1 MQIIALCKNSQNLA
15 VNMFKLFGVLR
26 SFVSTA
32 AILLCLCMPTS
43 IILGGNE
50 TDHLAML
57 SIKAQITRDPL
68 LVTSSWNDS
77 LHFCQ
82 WEGVSCGRH
91 HQRVIGLNLESHNL
105 EGSISPSIGNLS
117 FLRIVNLSNNSFQG
131 EIPREMG
138 KLFRLRVLDLNG
150 NLFGG
155 QIPASLSNCSNLRV
169 LRLSNNKLIGI
180 LPEDAFTQLVQLH
193 ISSNNLLGSIP
204 ASFGNLSTL
213 KLFLA
218 QKNLLEGSIPDTLGS
233 LKSLTYVSLSEN
245 KLTGTI
251 PPCIYNISSL
261 TAFEAPNN
269 LLEGSLPQ
277 NLGLT
282 LPNIKRLNLWG
293 NQLSGLIPVSISNA
307 SKLEYLDL
315 SLNNFSPGVAVNFGN
330 LVNFSWLSLFTA
342 GLGTGDANDLD
353 FVSTLANCSKL
364 SVIELQE
371 NNFGGVLPNSLANFS
386 TKLQYLTVAKNK
398 IFGNIPAD
406 IGNLVSLGALDLHYN
421 QLTGSIPNSIGKL
434 DKLQQLGF
442 GKNKLSGEIPSSIAN
457 LTLLTKLWLE
467 QNHFQ
472 GNIPSSL
479 GNFLGLIELH
489 LNGNNLSGSIPQ
501 EVIGLSSLSISLD
514 LSGNCLIGPIPL
526 EVGNLRN
533 LVELNLSYNKLSGE
547 IPTSLGSCHTLG
559 YLYLDNNALI
569 GAIPQS
575 LSSLKGIEEL
585 GLSHNNLTGQI
596 PKFLNSFPF
605 LRILN
610 LSFNDLEGE
619 IPIGRVFQN
628 ATAISISGNNKL
640 CGGIPTLQL
649 PSCASKKEKKLIIPI
664 ICGVLGIIFALSIL
678 LLCWL
683 RKMGKQSFVAS
694 CLMDSSMDMSYRKLF
709 KATNGFSSDNLI
721 GSGSFGSVY
730 KGILHPNEKAIAVK
744 LLDQENRG
752 ASRSFIAECKTLGN
766 IRHRNLVKIISAC
779 ASVDF
784 QGNDFKALIYEFM
797 ENGSL
802 ESWLHP
808 TPQTS
813 VAHKQPRS
821 LNLFQRLNIAIDVAS
836 ALDYLH
842 NHCYNTII
850 HCDIKPSNILLDSD
864 MTAHVGDFGLARLL
878 QQPNNELS
886 KSRTSFVGIRGTTGY
901 AAPEYGMGTGVS
913 IHGDVYSYGIL
924 LLELF
929 TGTRPTDDMFIE
941 GLNLHRLAKIALP
954 ERVMEIID
962 QKLISAIDEEETSK
976 VNSKTQMEGE
986 KFIECLILILR
997 VGVECSEESP
1007 RERITIVDAAKKLHS
1022 IKEMLLGRRIS
1033 TNVQIVQI
1041 E

>member
-1 MQIIALCKNSQNLA
+1 
-15 VNMFKLFGVLR
+15 
-26 SFVSTA
+26 
-32 AILLCLCMPTS
+32 MPTS

-57 SIKAQITRDPL
+57 SMKAQITHDPM

-82 WEGVSCGRH
+82 WEGVSCGRR
-91 HQRVIGLNLESHNL
+91 HQRVISLNLASRNL

-131 EIPREMG
+131 EIPCEMG
-138 KLFRLRVLDLNG
+138 RLFRLQVLDLNG

-169 LRLSNNKLIGI
+169 LRLSNNKLIGN
-180 LPEDAFTQLVQLH
+180 LPKDAFTQLVQLH
-193 ISSNNLLGSIP
+193 MSSNNLLGSIP
-204 ASFGNLSTL
+204 PSFGNLSTL

-218 QKNLLEGSIPDTLGS
+218 QKNLLEGSILDSLGS
-233 LKSLTYVSLSEN
+233 LKSLTYVSLSAN

-251 PPCIYNISSL
+251 PPSIYNISSL
-261 TAFEAPNN
+261 IAFEAPNN

-277 NLGLT
+277 NLGFT

-293 NQLSGLIPVSISNA
+293 NQLSGSIPVSISNA
-307 SKLEYLDL
+307 SKLEHLDL
-315 SLNNFSPGVAVNFGN
+315 SLNNFSPRVAVNFGN
-330 LVNFSWLSLFTA
+330 LMNFSWLSLFTA

-353 FVSTLANCSKL
+353 FISTLANCSKF

-386 TKLQYLTVAKNK
+386 TKLQYLTVVKNK
-398 IFGNIPAD
+398 IFGSIPAD
-406 IGNLVSLGALDLHYN
+406 IGNLVSLNALDLHYN
-421 QLTGSIPNSIGKL
+421 QLTRSIPNSIGKL

-467 QNHFQ
+467 ENHFQ

-489 LNGNNLSGSIPQ
+489 LNGNNLSGSIPR

-514 LSGNCLIGPIPL
+514 LSGNRLTSPIPL

-533 LVELNLSYNKLSGE
+533 LVELNLSYNKLSG
-547 IPTSLGSCHTLG
+547 
-559 YLYLDNNALI
+559 
-569 GAIPQS
+569 
-575 LSSLKGIEEL
+575 
-585 GLSHNNLTGQI
+585 
-596 PKFLNSFPF
+596 
-605 LRILN
+605 
-610 LSFNDLEGE
+610 
-619 IPIGRVFQN
+619 
-628 ATAISISGNNKL
+628 NNKL
-640 CGGIPTLQL
+640 CGGIPTLKLQ
-649 PSCASKKEKKLIIPI
+649 SYASKNARKLIIPI
-664 ICGVLGIIFALSIL
+664 VCGVLGIIFALSVL

-683 RKMGKQSFVAS
+683 RKMRKQSIVTS
-694 CLMDSSMDMSYRKLF
+694 CLMDSSMDMSYRELF

-721 GSGSFGSVY
+721 GSGSFGLVY

-766 IRHRNLVKIISAC
+766 IRHRNLVKIINAC

-842 NHCYNTII
+842 NHCDNTII
-850 HCDIKPSNILLDSD
+850 HCDIKPSNILFDSD

-878 QQPNNELS
+878 LQPNNELS
-886 KSRTSFVGIRGTTGY
+886 KSQTSFVGIRGTTGY
-901 AAPEYGMGTGVS
+901 AAPEYGMGSVVS
-913 IHGDVYSYGIL
+913 TSGDVYSYGIL

-929 TGTRPTDDMFIE
+929 TGKRPTDGIFKD
-941 GLNLHRLAKIALP
+941 GLNLHKLAKIALP
-954 ERVMEIID
+954 EKVMENVD
-962 QKLISAIDEEETSK
+962 QKLVSTIEKEETTSI
-976 VNSKTQMEGE
+976 NSRTQMGRG
-986 KFIECLILILR
+986 KSHECLTLMLKI
-997 VGVECSEESP
+997 GVACSEESP
-1007 RERITIVDAAKKLHS
+1007 QERITIVDAIKGLHLAKD
-1022 IKEMLLGRRIS
+1022 MLLGRRIS
-1033 TNVQIVQI
+1033 SNVQIASRDN
-1041 E
+1041 

>member
-1 MQIIALCKNSQNLA
+1 
-15 VNMFKLFGVLR
+15 
-26 SFVSTA
+26 
-32 AILLCLCMPTS
+32 MPTS

-57 SIKAQITRDPL
+57 SMKAQITRDPM

-77 LHFCQ
+77 RHFCQ
-82 WEGVSCGRH
+82 WEGVSCGRR
-91 HQRVIGLNLESHNL
+91 HQRVISLNLASRNL

-131 EIPREMG
+131 EIPHEMG
-138 KLFRLRVLDLNG
+138 RLFRLQVLDLNG

-155 QIPASLSNCSNLRV
+155 QIPASLSNCSNLRI
-169 LRLSNNKLIGI
+169 LRLSSNKLIGN
-180 LPEDAFTQLVQLH
+180 LPKDAFTQLVQLH
-193 ISSNNLLGSIP
+193 MSSNNLLGSIP
-204 ASFGNLSTL
+204 PSFGNLSTL

-218 QKNLLEGSIPDTLGS
+218 QKNLLEGSIPDSLGS
-233 LKSLTYVSLSEN
+233 LKRLTYISLSAN

-251 PPCIYNISSL
+251 PPSIYNISSL

-282 LPNIKRLNLWG
+282 LPDIKRLNLWG
-293 NQLSGLIPVSISNA
+293 NQLSGSIPVSISNA
-307 SKLEYLDL
+307 SKLEHLDL
-315 SLNNFSPGVAVNFGN
+315 SLNNFSSGVAVNFGN
-330 LVNFSWLSLFTA
+330 LTNFSWLSLFTA

-398 IFGNIPAD
+398 IFGSIPVD
-406 IGNLVSLGALDLHYN
+406 IGNLVSLNALDLHYN
-421 QLTGSIPNSIGKL
+421 QLAGSIPNSI
-434 DKLQQLGF
+434 
-442 GKNKLSGEIPSSIAN
+442 E
-457 LTLLTKLWLE
+457 E
-467 QNHFQ
+467 NHFQ

-489 LNGNNLSGSIPQ
+489 LNGNNLSGSIPR

-514 LSGNCLIGPIPL
+514 LSGNRLTGPIPL

-533 LVELNLSYNKLSGE
+533 LVELNLSYNKLSGK
-547 IPTSLGSCHTLG
+547 IPTSLGSCHTLE

-585 GLSHNNLTGQI
+585 GLSHNNLTGEI

-605 LRILN
+605 LSILN

-619 IPIGRVFQN
+619 IPTGGVFQN
-628 ATAISISGNNKL
+628 ATAISVSGNNKL
-640 CGGIPTLQL
+640 CGGIPTLKLQ
-649 PSCASKKEKKLIIPI
+649 SCASKNARKLIIPI
-664 ICGVLGIIFALSIL
+664 VCGVLVFGVLGIILASSIL
-678 LLCWL
+678 ILCCL
-683 RKMGKQSFVAS
+683 RKMRKQSLVAS
-694 CLMDSSMDMSYRKLF
+694 SLTDSSGNISYGDLL
-709 KATNGFSSDNLI
+709 KARNGFSSDNLI
-721 GSGSFGSVY
+721 GTGSFGSVY
-730 KGILHPNEKAIAVK
+730 KGILHPNETTIAVK
-744 LLDQENRG
+744 VIEQQNIG
-752 ASRSFIAECKTLGN
+752 ASKSFLAECKALRN
-766 IRHRNLVKIISAC
+766 IRHRNIIKIISAC

-808 TPQTS
+808 VSQTS
-813 VAHKQPRS
+813 TTHEQPKS
-821 LNLFQRLNIAIDVAS
+821 LNLLQRLGIAIDVAC

-842 NHCYNTII
+842 NHCHVPII

-864 MTAHVGDFGLARLL
+864 MTTHVGDFGLARLL
-878 QQPNNELS
+878 QNCNNEVS
-886 KSRTSFVGIRGTTGY
+886 HSQNSSVGIKGTIGY
-901 AAPEYGMGTGVS
+901 TAPEYGMGRRVS
-913 IHGDVYSYGIL
+913 ILGDVYSYGIL

-929 TGTRPTDDMFIE
+929 TGKRPTDDMFID

-954 ERVMEIID
+954 ESVMEIID
-962 QKLISAIDEEETSK
+962 QKLISVVGEEETSK
-976 VNSKTQMEGE
+976 ANSKTQMERK
-986 KFIECLILILR
+986 KFMECLILILR

-1007 RERITIVDAAKKLHS
+1007 RERITIVDATKKLHL

-1033 TNVQIVQI
+1033 TYVQIAQI

>member
-1 MQIIALCKNSQNLA
+1 
-15 VNMFKLFGVLR
+15 MFKPFRVLR
-26 SFVSTA
+26 LF
-32 AILLCLCMPTS
+32 ILLSVCMPTS

-50 TDHLAML
+50 TDYLAML
-57 SIKAQITRDPL
+57 SIKAQITRDPM

-77 LHFCQ
+77 HHFCQ
-82 WEGVSCGRH
+82 WAGVSCGRH
-91 HQRVIGLNLESHNL
+91 HQRVTALNLESRNL

-117 FLRIVNLSNNSFQG
+117 FLRIINLSNNSFQG

-138 KLFRLRVLDLNG
+138 RLFRLQVLNLNG

-169 LRLSNNKLIGI
+169 LRLSNNKLIGN
-180 LPEDAFTQLVQLH
+180 LPKDAFTQLVQLH
-193 ISSNNLLGSIP
+193 MSSNNLLGSIP
-204 ASFGNLSTL
+204 PSFGNLSTL

-218 QKNLLEGSIPDTLGS
+218 QKNLLEGSIPDSLGS
-233 LKSLTYVSLSEN
+233 LKSLTYVSLSAN

-251 PPCIYNISSL
+251 PPSIYNISSL

-293 NQLSGLIPVSISNA
+293 NQLSGSIPISISNA

-330 LVNFSWLSLFTA
+330 LMNFSWLSLFTA

-398 IFGNIPAD
+398 IFGSIPAD
-406 IGNLVSLGALDLHYN
+406 IGNLVSLNALDLHYN
-421 QLTGSIPNSIGKL
+421 QLTGRIPNSIGKL

-467 QNHFQ
+467 ENHFQ

-489 LNGNNLSGSIPQ
+489 LNCNNLSGSIPR

-514 LSGNCLIGPIPL
+514 LSGNCLTGPIPL

-547 IPTSLGSCHTLG
+547 IPTSLGSCHTLE
-559 YLYLDNNALI
+559 YLYLDNNVLT

-575 LSSLKGIEEL
+575 LSSLKGVEQL
-585 GLSHNNLTGQI
+585 GLSHNNLTGEI
-596 PKFLNSFPF
+596 PNFLNSFPF
-605 LRILN
+605 LSILN

-619 IPIGRVFQN
+619 IPTGGVFQN
-628 ATAISISGNNKL
+628 ATAISVLGNNKL
-640 CGGIPTLQL
+640 CGGISTLQL
-649 PSCASKKEKKLIIPI
+649 QSCASKNARKLIIPI
-664 ICGVLGIIFALSIL
+664 VSGVFGIIFALSVL

-683 RKMGKQSFVAS
+683 RKMRKQSIVAS
-694 CLMDSSMDMSYRKLF
+694 CLMDSSMDMSYRELF

-730 KGILHPNEKAIAVK
+730 KGILRPNEKAIAVK

-766 IRHRNLVKIISAC
+766 IRHRNLVKIINAC

-808 TPQTS
+808 APQTS

-886 KSRTSFVGIRGTTGY
+886 KSQTSFVGIRGTTGY
-901 AAPEYGMGTGVS
+901 AAPEYGMGRRVS
-913 IHGDVYSYGIL
+913 IHGDIYSYGIL

-929 TGTRPTDDMFIE
+929 TGKRPTDDMFID

-954 ERVMEIID
+954 KSVMEIID
-962 QKLISAIDEEETSK
+962 QKLISTVKEEETSK
-976 VNSKTQMEGE
+976 ANSKTRIERE

-1007 RERITIVDAAKKLHS
+1007 RERITIVDAANKLHL
-1022 IKEMLLGRRIS
+1022 IKEMLLGRRVS
-1033 TNVQIVQI
+1033 TNVQIAEI

>member
-1 MQIIALCKNSQNLA
+1 M
-15 VNMFKLFGVLR
+15 
-26 SFVSTA
+26 
-32 AILLCLCMPTS
+32 CMPTS

-50 TDHLAML
+50 TDHLGML
-57 SIKAQITRDPL
+57 SIKAQITRNPM
-68 LVTSSWNDS
+68 LVTSSWNNS

-82 WEGVSCGRH
+82 WEGVSCGCR
-91 HQRVIGLNLESHNL
+91 HQRVIGLNLESRNL

-117 FLRIVNLSNNSFQG
+117 FLRIVNLSNNSFQC
-131 EIPREMG
+131 EIPHEMG
-138 KLFRLRVLDLNG
+138 RLFRLQVLDLNG
-150 NLFGG
+150 NLFRG
-155 QIPASLSNCSNLRV
+155 QIPASFSNCTNFSV
-169 LRLSNNKLIGI
+169 LRLSKNKLMGN
-180 LPEDAFTQLVQLH
+180 LPKDAFTQLVQLH
-193 ISSNNLLGSIP
+193 MSPNSLLGSISL
-204 ASFGNLSTL
+204 SFGNLSTL

-218 QKNLLEGSIPDTLGS
+218 QMNLLEGSVLDSLGS
-233 LKSLTYVSLSEN
+233 LKSLTYVSLLAN

-251 PPCIYNISSL
+251 PPSIFNISSL
-261 TAFEAPNN
+261 TTFEAPNN
-269 LLEGSLPQ
+269 VLEGSLPQ

-293 NQLSGLIPVSISNA
+293 NQLSGLILVSISNA

-315 SLNNFSPGVAVNFGN
+315 SLNNFSPRVAVNFGN
-330 LVNFSWLSLFTA
+330 IMNFSWLSLFA
-342 GLGTGDANDLD
+342 DGLGTRAANDLD

-371 NNFGGVLPNSLANFS
+371 NKFGGVLPNSLANFS
-386 TKLQYLTVAKNK
+386 TKLQYLTMVKNK
-398 IFGNIPAD
+398 IFGNISAD
-406 IGNLVSLGALDLHYN
+406 VGNLVSLNALDLHYN
-421 QLTGSIPNSIGKL
+421 QLSGSIPNSIGKL

-467 QNHFQ
+467 ENHFQ

-479 GNFLGLIELH
+479 GNFLGLIKLH
-489 LNGNNLSGSIPQ
+489 LNGNNLFGSIPR

-514 LSGNCLIGPIPL
+514 LSRNCLTGPIPL

-533 LVELNLSYNKLSGE
+533 LVELNLSYNKLFGE
-547 IPTSLGSCHTLG
+547 IPTS
-559 YLYLDNNALI
+559 
-569 GAIPQS
+569 
-575 LSSLKGIEEL
+575 L
-585 GLSHNNLTGQI
+585 GLSHNNLTGEI

-619 IPIGRVFQN
+619 IPIGGVFQN
-628 ATAISISGNNKL
+628 ATAISVLGNNKL

-649 PSCASKKEKKLIIPI
+649 PSCAWKKARKLIIPI
-664 ICGVLGIIFALSIL
+664 VCAVLGIIFALSVL

-683 RKMGKQSFVAS
+683 RKMRKQSIVAS

-709 KATNGFSSDNLI
+709 KATIGFLSDNLI
-721 GSGSFGSVY
+721 GSGNFGSVY
-730 KGILHPNEKAIAVK
+730 KRILHPNEKTIAVK
-744 LLDQENRG
+744 HQ
-752 ASRSFIAECKTLGN
+752 
-766 IRHRNLVKIISAC
+766 NLVKIINAC
-779 ASVDF
+779 ASVDS
-784 QGNDFKALIYEFM
+784 QGNDFKALISEFM

-813 VAHKQPRS
+813 VSHKQPRS

-864 MTAHVGDFGLARLL
+864 MTSHVGNFGLARLL
-878 QQPNNELS
+878 QQANNELS
-886 KSRTSFVGIRGTTGY
+886 KSQTSFVGIRGTTGY
-901 AAPEYGMGTGVS
+901 AAPEYGMGRRVS
-913 IHGDVYSYGIL
+913 IHGDVYNYGIL

-929 TGTRPTDDMFIE
+929 TGNRPTDDMFID
-941 GLNLHRLAKIALP
+941 GLNLYRLAKIALP
-954 ERVMEIID
+954 KSVIEIID
-962 QKLISAIDEEETSK
+962 LKLISAVEEEETRK
-976 VNSKTQMEGE
+976 ANSKTQMERE

-997 VGVECSEESP
+997 IGV
-1007 RERITIVDAAKKLHS
+1007 
-1022 IKEMLLGRRIS
+1022 
-1033 TNVQIVQI
+1033 
-1041 E
+1041 